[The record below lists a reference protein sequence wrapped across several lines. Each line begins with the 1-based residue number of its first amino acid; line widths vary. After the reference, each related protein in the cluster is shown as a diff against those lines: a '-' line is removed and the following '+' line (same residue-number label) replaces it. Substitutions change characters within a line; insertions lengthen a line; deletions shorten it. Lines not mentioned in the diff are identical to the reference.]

1 MELLPIFYCNSLV
14 LYSLGVH
21 ISDQTW
27 YLKRLL
33 FFICY
38 LFYFLFV
45 ICYLKSYISEV
56 SWSTELSFLFLIV
69 WWFIEF
75 ILLIAGIKKMVKLF
89 WFYYPQRRLKWWRLV
104 WFCVNESSSQKC
116 IHAHFFFFEFPIL
129 KYYSRLTCSMSYSIF
144 LVFEIGRASC
154 RERV

>member
-1 MELLPIFYCNSLV
+1 MELLSICYCSSLV
-14 LYSLGVH
+14 LYSLGAH

-27 YLKRLL
+27 YLKR
-33 FFICY
+33 FCY
-38 LFYFLFV
+38 LKFLIV

-69 WWFIEF
+69 WWFTEF

-104 WFCVNESSSQKC
+104 WFCVYESSSQKC
-116 IHAHFFFFEFPIL
+116 IHAPFFFFELPSSKIL
-129 KYYSRLTCSMSYSIF
+129 
-144 LVFEIGRASC
+144 
-154 RERV
+154 